1 MADFIREP
9 AVAGTFYEGTKEAL
23 SQQIEDCY
31 THYLGPG
38 KAPRLSSKKEGNILG
53 LVSPHAG
60 YAYSGPVAAWGFYE
74 VIKSQ
79 VPEVVIILGP
89 NHRGFGASIAIS
101 AKGKWKTPLG
111 ENQIDEELAK
121 KIVNL
126 SSLVRFD
133 EKAHQREHSLEVQL
147 PFLQYSY
154 GGSFRIV
161 PICMMEQ
168 DRSTACNLGEVLSQV
183 LKGKNSLIIAST
195 DFTHYQPNDIAERQD
210 KKALTTILSLSPEE
224 LGRVVSRYRISMC
237 GPGPVMA
244 MLTATSLLGA
254 KKARLLKYAT
264 SGDITGDYEA
274 VVGYAS
280 VVVEK

>member
-1 MADFIREP
+1 MAESIREP

-23 SQQIEDCY
+23 RQQIEDCY
-31 THYLGPG
+31 THSLGPG
-38 KAPRLSSKKEGNILG
+38 RVPGLALKGEGRILG

-60 YAYSGPVAAWGFYE
+60 YVYSGPVAARGFYE
-74 VIKSQ
+74 TVTKEL
-79 VPEVVIILGP
+79 PEVVVILGP
-89 NHRGFGASIAIS
+89 NHRGFGAAVAIAE
-101 AKGKWKTPLG
+101 KDTWKTPLG
-111 ENQIDEELAK
+111 ETRIDKELAEE
-121 KIVNL
+121 IVGL
-126 SSLVRFD
+126 SSLIQAD
-133 EKAHQREHSLEVQL
+133 EKAHEREHSLEVQL

-154 GGSFRIV
+154 KESFKIL

-168 DRSTACNLGEVLSQV
+168 DEATSREIGEVLSKV
-183 LKGKNSLIIAST
+183 LKEKNSLIIAST
-195 DFTHYQPNDIAERQD
+195 DFTHYQPKEIAERQD
-210 KKALTTILSLSPEE
+210 KKALEAILSLDPKN
-224 LGRVVSRYRISMC
+224 LNKAVSRYRISMC

-244 MLTATSLLGA
+244 MLVATSLLGA